1 MASALYGTTTKI
13 PTNGMEHEVLKLL
26 IGASMK

>member
-13 PTNGMEHEVLKLL
+13 PTDGMEQEVLKLL
-26 IGASMK
+26 VGCSVK